1 MDKPRVDATGP
12 ELVIVN
18 KTITEKELRQ
28 RYMQTFSTEG
38 GAIVLKDL
46 ANRCFKCDTT
56 HSEDMINQMA
66 MCINEGKRQVLLHI
80 EGMMSPEGIEKLAK
94 EPEKGSE

>member
-1 MDKPRVDATGP
+1 MDKPRVDAIGP
-12 ELVIVN
+12 ELVIAD
-18 KTITEKELRQ
+18 KTITEKQLRQ
-28 RYMQTFSTEG
+28 RYMQTFRTEG

-46 ANRCFKCDTT
+46 ANRCFKSDTT
-56 HSEDMINQMA
+56 HSEDMVNQMA

-80 EGMMSPEGIEKLAK
+80 EGMMSSEGIAKLAE